1 MQFVEFLQRC
11 LWGRR
16 ERKSFLPDGEGG
28 MPRRG
33 RGAGRAAN
41 AGVHGGGGERMLRSG
56 ARITFRN
63 LSAFLGFWAL
73 GFVVLSFLVQM
84 VSCQAVWR
92 CICACR
98 LAGFLIA

>member
-1 MQFVEFLQRC
+1 MQFMEFLQRC

-63 LSAFLGFWAL
+63 LSAFLGFWETI
-73 GFVVLSFLVQM
+73 LS
-84 VSCQAVWR
+84 AR
-92 CICACR
+92 ACVGR
-98 LAGFLIA
+98 ILPGCPKRRKRTLRRR